1 MDEQARTADPDHGRT
16 FVLDV
21 GAVGRPEPR
30 VRLS

>member
-1 MDEQARTADPDHGRT
+1 MDQPARASDPHHGHT